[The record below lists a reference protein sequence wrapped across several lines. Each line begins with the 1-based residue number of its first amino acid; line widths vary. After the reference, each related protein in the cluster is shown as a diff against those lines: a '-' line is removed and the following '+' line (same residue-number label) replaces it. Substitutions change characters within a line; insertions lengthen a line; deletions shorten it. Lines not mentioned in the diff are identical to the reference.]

1 VRNYDAL
8 LAFIAGRA
16 AVPFD
21 WKRNDCVRY
30 AAGAVLAQTGVDPL
44 RGVTRW
50 GTARGA
56 ARVLTRMGGMEAAV
70 NSRLPAIAPAIA
82 ARGDIAGVP
91 DDDLGLRL
99 MLIEGEMLVGPGD
112 AGNRRL
118 KRSAMTHAWRAC

>member
-1 VRNYDAL
+1 MRDYDAL
-8 LAFIAGRA
+8 LAFVAGRTTL
-16 AVPFD
+16 PFD

-44 RGVTRW
+44 RGVIRW

-56 ARVLTRMGGMEAAV
+56 VRVLDRMGGMEAAV
-70 NSRLPAIAPAIA
+70 SSRLTAIAPAMA

-99 MLIEGEMLVGPGD
+99 MVIEGETLVGPGD

-118 KRSAMTHAWRAC
+118 KRSVMTHAWRAC